1 MYRKGLVKKIKVNCK
16 LYDVTAWST
25 NAWNTHIT
33 QYFQSISYI
42 QISTKKNRHSIFL
55 KEILPEMLFKI
66 PLWRQIDNITSYI
79 LICSKTLKV
88 LYLSFCWFND
98 SHGFELLNRGFE
110 LITCGFELVTPGFGI
125 LTFGF
130 EIALL
135 NFTSCFYSI
144 NLCFY
149 LWTRNS

>member
-1 MYRKGLVKKIKVNCK
+1 MQTLWRNSLVNKRLKYAYHPIFPIYI
-16 LYDVTAWST
+16 LYS
-25 NAWNTHIT
+25 NIH
-33 QYFQSISYI
+33 QKS
-42 QISTKKNRHSIFL
+42 RHSIFL
-55 KEILPEMLFKI
+55 KELLPEMFFKI

-149 LWTRNS
+149 LWTHNS